1 MSFAPD
7 PTLRN
12 AETDWSLLYL
22 AHAPMA
28 REARPV
34 WNQIFLQY
42 DRPVWQFLRALVRD
56 DHALDDIYQE
66 FWHRF
71 LKGDFAH
78 ATPERGRFRYLLMKV
93 LANLVA
99 DYYRRAKRTPGLLIE
114 EPMAA
119 DADLL
124 DELAT
129 RSIEIWRRQLLT
141 DALAALA
148 RADDGSDATA
158 HAVLQIEIDHEV
170 ETSEHKALR
179 LSDELG
185 REISAANYRQILHRS
200 RKRFA
205 AILVQQVRMTL
216 TDPTPTVIREE
227 LAELRL
233 LDYCA
238 DGLPG

>member
-42 DRPVWQFLRALVRD
+42 DRPVWQFLRSLVRD

-99 DYYRRAKRTPGLLIE
+99 DYYRRAKRTPGLLLE
-114 EPMAA
+114 DPVAT
-119 DADLL
+119 DDDLL
-124 DELAT
+124 EEITA
-129 RSIEIWRRQLLT
+129 RSFMVWRRQLLNE
-141 DALAALA
+141 ALAALA
-148 RADDGSDATA
+148 RAEEGRDALA
-158 HAVLQIEIDHEV
+158 HQVLQVEIEFEDH
-170 ETSEHKALR
+170 T
-179 LSDELG
+179 SDEKAVSLSQRLQ
-185 REISAANYRQILHRS
+185 REISAANYRQLLSRS
-200 RKRFA
+200 RKHFA
-205 AILVQQVRMTL
+205 QKLIEQVRMTL
-216 TDPTPTVIREE
+216 ADPTPELIREE

-233 LDYCA
+233 LIFCE
-238 DGLPG
+238 GELP

>member
-22 AHAPMA
+22 AHAPLA
-28 REARPV
+28 REVRPI

-42 DRPVWQFLRALVRD
+42 DRPVWQFLRSLVRD

-99 DYYRRAKRTPGLLIE
+99 DYYRRAKRTPGLLLE
-114 EPMAA
+114 DPAET
-119 DADLL
+119 DDDLL
-124 DELAT
+124 HQLTAK
-129 RSIEIWRRQLLT
+129 SVEIWRQQLLR

-148 RADDGSDATA
+148 RAEEGRDARA
-158 HAVLQIEIDHEV
+158 HLVLQVEIEFEQHS
-170 ETSEHKALR
+170 SEEKAER
-179 LSDELG
+179 LSERLG
-185 REISAANYRQILHRS
+185 REITAANYRQMLSRS
-200 RKRFA
+200 RKHFA
-205 AILVQQVRMTL
+205 SRLTEQVRMTL
-216 TDPTPTVIREE
+216 TTPTPELIREE

-233 LDYCA
+233 LAYCD
-238 DGLPG
+238 DGLP

>member
-22 AHAPMA
+22 AHAPLA
-28 REARPV
+28 REVRPI

-42 DRPVWQFLRALVRD
+42 DRPVWQFLRSLVRD

-99 DYYRRAKRTPGLLIE
+99 DYYRRAKRTPELLLEDPATTDAGLLE
-114 EPMAA
+114 ELTA
-119 DADLL
+119 
-124 DELAT
+124 
-129 RSIEIWRRQLLT
+129 RSLEIWRRQLLT

-148 RADDGSDATA
+148 RADEGSDATA
-158 HAVLQIEIDHEV
+158 HAVIQIEIEHEAR
-170 ETSEHKALR
+170 TSEEKALR
-179 LSDELG
+179 LGDLLG

-205 AILVQQVRMTL
+205 TLLVQQVRMTL
-216 TDPTPTVIREE
+216 SDPTPTVIREE

-233 LDYCA
+233 LSYCEE
-238 DGLPG
+238 GLP